1 MVLLLIMKNTPNLQ
15 CLHLGVVVSENEKI
29 VIFKRKCS
37 LVMFDNHLSLIVTD
51 TTHHIGRRYH
61 IAMPSVE
68 ECQSMPK
75 VDFTEFTSTFLC
87 VSAKGIE

>member
-1 MVLLLIMKNTPNLQ
+1 
-15 CLHLGVVVSENEKI
+15 
-29 VIFKRKCS
+29 
-37 LVMFDNHLSLIVTD
+37 MFDNQLSLILTD